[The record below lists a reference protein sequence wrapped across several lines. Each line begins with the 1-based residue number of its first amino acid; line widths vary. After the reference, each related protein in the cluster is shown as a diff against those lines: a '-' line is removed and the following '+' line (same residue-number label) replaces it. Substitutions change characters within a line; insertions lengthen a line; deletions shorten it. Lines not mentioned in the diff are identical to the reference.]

1 MLLVDTGVLYA
12 LADRDDAW
20 HRPSVDLLRVTRDS
34 WLVPVTVLP
43 EAAYLIHSRLGADA
57 ERRFVRSIVLQ
68 ELAVES
74 LAAADWT
81 RGAELLDR
89 YADIGMVDATVVA
102 IAERLPPVN
111 DCDDRQAPLQHG
123 PSASSTGLRAG
134 AVIARSAIRATARR
148 VQLLLAL
155 IVAASAPAW

>member
-20 HRPSVDLLRVTRDS
+20 HRPSVDLLRAARDR

-43 EAAYLIHSRLGADA
+43 EAAYLIHNRLGADA
-57 ERRFVRSIVLQ
+57 ERRFVRSIVNQ

-74 LAAADWT
+74 IAAADWT

-89 YADIGMVDATVVA
+89 YLDIGLVDATVVA
-102 IAERLPPVN
+102 IAERLRLSTIATTDRRHFSTIRPRH
-111 DCDDRQAPLQHG
+111 RQAFVLVP
-123 PSASSTGLRAG
+123 
-134 AVIARSAIRATARR
+134 
-148 VQLLLAL
+148 
-155 IVAASAPAW
+155 